1 MWVTKKPSHPAPKM
15 PKKLSEAAQ
24 KELQQAQSTKLKEIH
39 THIPCWK
46 KVDLERLATEGRL
59 CSSLRDRF
67 AYIAIEARNYLA
79 RFEDGLAQHGDLAQL
94 AFTLSSRSNEP
105 NDLSQSF
112 TGLLNVIIDDA
123 TLADLSLGHLSL
135 SEDLDERVPVELDVA
150 KRLAVPGN
158 LAALNEME
166 WIPDSLMYLDSR
178 QTRDTAVKLISNLA
192 HAVASMSGLLNHI
205 HPAK

>member
-1 MWVTKKPSHPAPKM
+1 MWVTKKQSQPAPKM
-15 PKKLSEAAQ
+15 PKKLSEHAQ
-24 KELQQAQSTKLKEIH
+24 KELQLAQSAKIKEIH
-39 THIPCWK
+39 THVPRWK

-67 AYIAIEARNYLA
+67 AYIALEAGNYLA
-79 RFEDGLAQHGDLAQL
+79 RFEDGLAQHGDLANL
-94 AFTLSSRSNEP
+94 ASTLSSRSNEP

-112 TGLLNVIIDDA
+112 TGLLHVIIDDA

-192 HAVASMSGLLNHI
+192 RAAASMVRLIDHI
-205 HPAK
+205 DPAN